1 MSAYQPSGTVPS
13 MSTNAF
19 GFHGRVDARHAR
31 QVAAHSWIA
40 ERARAREQREPS
52 QATKHHIRPAGENK
66 RERGSAERQWG
77 DNQPHFGV
85 ASLSDYYTG
94 TPRVRF
100 SHRVVSCESAVLAMI
115 SEKGIVSA
123 GAAAAALA
131 WYARYRGRT
140 PTKRRV
146 VITGGCGNLGTKLAT
161 RLLAAGT
168 WEVVLLEHP
177 DFVPRDGSRVPRGAT
192 VVAGDLADGTASW
205 EAALRGADCLVHF
218 SAVNPY
224 PNASWEESAGSM
236 SHTFNVFLAASR
248 HRVRCFELRLA

>member
-1 MSAYQPSGTVPS
+1 MSHLYQTITLAYRVSASRTV
-13 MSTNAF
+13 
-19 GFHGRVDARHAR
+19 GRLVRAL
-31 QVAAHSWIA
+31 SWQNF
-40 ERARAREQREPS
+40 RWR
-52 QATKHHIRPAGENK
+52 
-66 RERGSAERQWG
+66 
-77 DNQPHFGV
+77 
-85 ASLSDYYTG
+85 
-94 TPRVRF
+94 
-100 SHRVVSCESAVLAMI
+100 MI

>member
-1 MSAYQPSGTVPS
+1 
-13 MSTNAF
+13 
-19 GFHGRVDARHAR
+19 
-31 QVAAHSWIA
+31 
-40 ERARAREQREPS
+40 
-52 QATKHHIRPAGENK
+52 
-66 RERGSAERQWG
+66 
-77 DNQPHFGV
+77 
-85 ASLSDYYTG
+85 
-94 TPRVRF
+94 
-100 SHRVVSCESAVLAMI
+100 MI

-168 WEVVLLEHP
+168 WQVVLLEHP
-177 DFVPRDGSRVPRGAT
+177 DFVPRDGSRVPRGAI

-248 HRVRCFELRLA
+248 HRVRCFELRLALHTSTPTSWSTPPTNL